1 MKEITIEELF
11 NVKGGKR
18 LPKGNLL
25 QSIPNNHPYIR
36 ITDIKLNRILELD
49 ENFLYVPTNIQGI
62 IKNYVVNEGDIVIS
76 IVGQIGLITRIG
88 KSLNLANLTE
98 NCVKLIPKQRNIIDL
113 NYILYYLKSNL
124 GQDQILERVVG
135 STQPKLPIYN
145 INSIVIKLPHIQKQ
159 QAIAGVL
166 SALDDKIDLLQRQN
180 QTLELMAATLFRQ
193 WFIEE
198 AQEDWEK
205 VELAQHILVQK
216 GLSYKGNGLT
226 DSQNGIPLFNLNSVL
241 EGGGF
246 KDIGMKYYCGEFKDR
261 HLIAAGDL
269 IIANTEQGHDF
280 KLIGYPAVI
289 PSYFTEQSIFTH
301 HLFKVK
307 INIDSYLSN
316 SFLYY
321 LFCSSSVREQIISA
335 TNGSTVN
342 QLSSDGL
349 QLPKFKLPPLELV
362 QKFTQL
368 AQFYWDKK
376 DNNKKQIQ
384 TLQSLRDTLLPK
396 LISGEVRLKG
406 FAEKVDGLQDAS

>member
-180 QTLELMAATLFRQ
+180 QILEQMAATLFRQ

-198 AQEDWEK
+198 AQEDWEEVK
-205 VELAQHILVQK
+205 FGSLFKSSSGKGIKRNEISELHNIPVLGA
-216 GLSYKGNGLT
+216 NGLIGYT
-226 DSQNGIPLFNLNSVL
+226 DIPLFS
-241 EGGGF
+241 E
-246 KDIGMKYYCGEFKDR
+246 
-261 HLIAAGDL
+261 DL
-269 IIANTEQGHDF
+269 IYTGRVGTLGVCHAAN
-280 KLIGYPAVI
+280 
-289 PSYFTEQSIFTH
+289 
-301 HLFKVK
+301 
-307 INIDSYLSN
+307 
-316 SFLYY
+316 
-321 LFCSSSVREQIISA
+321 R
-335 TNGSTVN
+335 
-342 QLSSDGL
+342 
-349 QLPKFKLPPLELV
+349 
-362 QKFTQL
+362 
-368 AQFYWDKK
+368 
-376 DNNKKQIQ
+376 
-384 TLQSLRDTLLPK
+384 
-396 LISGEVRLKG
+396 
-406 FAEKVDGLQDAS
+406 

>member
-180 QTLELMAATLFRQ
+180 QTLEQMAATLFRQ

-198 AQEDWEK
+198 AQEDWEEVKISTLFEVKDGTHDSPKQSNVGFPLVTSKHLSNHQIDFSSAYLISEDDYHK
-205 VELAQHILVQK
+205 VNKRSLVEQNDILYSMIGTL
-216 GLSYKGNGLT
+216 GLVFLEKNVKIEYAIKNIGLFKT
-226 DSQNGIPLFNLNSVL
+226 SQNP
-241 EGGGF
+241 
-246 KDIGMKYYCGEFKDR
+246 KW
-261 HLIAAGDL
+261 
-269 IIANTEQGHDF
+269 
-280 KLIGYPAVI
+280 
-289 PSYFTEQSIFTH
+289 
-301 HLFKVK
+301 
-307 INIDSYLSN
+307 
-316 SFLYY
+316 LYY
-321 LFCSSSVREQIISA
+321 VYLWLKSPLGIQFIEENKS
-335 TNGSTVN
+335 GSTQEYISLTSLRN
-342 QLSSDGL
+342 LTI
-349 QLPKFKLPPLELV
+349 KNPPLEKLE
-362 QKFTQL
+362 KFNSVVVGTFEKVFINTQ
-368 AQFYWDKK
+368 
-376 DNNKKQIQ
+376 QIQ

-396 LISGEVRLKG
+396 LISGEIRLKG